1 MQDGW
6 TIEEITPEEATTA
19 NTQTNTNPE
28 RHIMN
33 TEANINNININVVFT
48 DDQMQQF
55 ADRVAKT
62 IVKNYMSTLHD
73 EIEEHLDHDDIA
85 QKLAEHIDY
94 ERIAEHIASDIDAS
108 DVALHID
115 MDDVASSIDH
125 DDLAR
130 LVVDDHVDD
139 LIEGLVDRYNQDQM
153 IDDLIKERV
162 QTSTTRAMVTEK
174 YVGILFDQFGI
185 LKSSITQMPDV
196 HLAYLNDLRQS
207 I

>member
-1 MQDGW
+1 MNNGW
-6 TIEEITPEEATTA
+6 IIQEVTPEVSTTA
-19 NTQTNTNPE
+19 VPQTNTNPE

-55 ADRVAKT
+55 AERVAKA
-62 IVKNYMSTLHD
+62 IVDNHMATLHD
-73 EIEEHLDHDDIA
+73 EIEDHIDHSYIAEQLERHIDYDDIA
-85 QKLAEHIDY
+85 G
-94 ERIAEHIASDIDAS
+94 RIACDIDACA
-108 DVALHID
+108 VAEYVS
-115 MDDVASSIDH
+115 MDDVAASIDH

-130 LVVDDHVDD
+130 LIVDDHIDD
-139 LIEGLVDRYNQDQM
+139 LIEGITYRYNKDNM

-174 YVGILFDQFGI
+174 YVGELLDQFGI
-185 LKSSITQMPDV
+185 LKSSITQMPDIK
-196 HLAYLNDLRQS
+196 LNYLNDLRES